1 MRRQGGR
8 APAPVIGRDPGL
20 LAAACYGPAP
30 RAEGWVGLCVTDP
43 ALLGYHADSAVAGG
57 GAGFFEALARAL
69 SASGRRVLLFC
80 NGAEEDRAALEALAA
95 PLCDLVAAGSVRIAP
110 APDRPAALAHLV
122 GGLDAVVAHRLHA
135 CILGYAYARPVVG
148 LGWDR
153 KVESFFASV
162 GAGRFCVTDPGTPA
176 QEVAALLAE
185 AQRAGVDSTTYAAAL
200 AEAREGIAAALVA
213 CGLTLPAS
221 G

>member
-1 MRRQGGR
+1 M
-8 APAPVIGRDPGL
+8 IGRDPGL

-30 RAEGWVGLCVTDP
+30 RAEGWVGLYVTDP
-43 ALLGYHADSAVAGG
+43 ALLGYHADGAVAGG

-95 PLCDLVAAGSVRIAP
+95 PLGDLVASGSVRIAP

-135 CILGYAYARPVVG
+135 CILGYAYARPMVG

-185 AQRAGVDSTTYAAAL
+185 AQRAGIDTTTHAAAL
-200 AEAREGIAAALVA
+200 AEAREGITAMLAA
-213 CGLTLPAS
+213 CGPTPPAS